1 MLLFKI
7 KSYLASNIKLFKYIY
22 NHKQNTFEVQNDSI
36 ENKIDNN
43 NETMNLQPTLV
54 INLTEEKPELTN
66 NEDFESSY
74 L

>member
-1 MLLFKI
+1 MKEVSGSADI
-7 KSYLASNIKLFKYIY
+7 

-43 NETMNLQPTLV
+43 NETMNFQPTLV